1 MRRIFQTKNEL
12 NPPISLGGVHG
23 QTYIHTYI
31 QTNKQTYIQRGYDY
45 YNIDDS
51 ALILDMLLC

>member
-12 NPPISLGGVHG
+12 NPPSSLGGVHG

-31 QTNKQTYIQRGYDY
+31 HTYKQTYIQRGYGY
-45 YNIDDS
+45 YNID
-51 ALILDMLLC
+51 